1 MIYNITANNCPAVK
15 CFIIIFLLFFLSA
28 SHHFSLWLLMLIFCY
43 PFGKFPIVHARTAAL
58 ITGHQISYGM
68 TLDN

>member
-1 MIYNITANNCPAVK
+1 MIYNITAQMLNVLLLFC
-15 CFIIIFLLFFLSA
+15 CFLSISSLLLMATYADFLLFLVENFP
-28 SHHFSLWLLMLIFCY
+28 LIN
-43 PFGKFPIVHARTAAL
+43 ARTAAL